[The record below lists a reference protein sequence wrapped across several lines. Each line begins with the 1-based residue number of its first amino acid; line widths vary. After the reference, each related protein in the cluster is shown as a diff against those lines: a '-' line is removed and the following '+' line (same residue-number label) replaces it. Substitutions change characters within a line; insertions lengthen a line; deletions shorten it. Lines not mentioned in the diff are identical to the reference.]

1 MFGYGWESHMAGLGW
16 LVIIGFVFGLVYLV
30 RIDQRLTELV
40 RDQKLLIEKIDGQ
53 RQSRHDSAD

>member
-1 MFGYGWESHMAGLGW
+1 
-16 LVIIGFVFGLVYLV
+16 
-30 RIDQRLTELV
+30 LTELA

>member
-1 MFGYGWESHMAGLGW
+1 MAGLGW